1 MHSLKKIEICHLLT
15 NFQKPVLPTCTYFC
29 LINGILTALEADT
42 AAKGTSLSKNGE
54 ALWKNKKMS
63 LINLLAYQLKVK
75 IIKW

>member
-1 MHSLKKIEICHLLT
+1 MHSLKIIEICHLLA

-54 ALWKNKKMS
+54 AL
-63 LINLLAYQLKVK
+63 
-75 IIKW
+75 

>member
-1 MHSLKKIEICHLLT
+1 
-15 NFQKPVLPTCTYFC
+15 
-29 LINGILTALEADT
+29 LEADT

>member
-1 MHSLKKIEICHLLT
+1 MHSIKIIEICHLLA

-54 ALWKNKKMS
+54 AL
-63 LINLLAYQLKVK
+63 
-75 IIKW
+75 